1 MKILGIRMK
10 SFVIKE
16 LKFVP
21 EFKFFGK
28 LIKKKSVNTI
38 IIKRNKVRSEQ
49 LKKELLRLKN
59 CLLEKINF
67 KLKYKLFRNEKKN
80 YQI

>member
-28 LIKKKSVNTI
+28 LIKKN
-38 IIKRNKVRSEQ
+38 
-49 LKKELLRLKN
+49 L
-59 CLLEKINF
+59 
-67 KLKYKLFRNEKKN
+67 
-80 YQI
+80 